1 MSEWSAIDTG
11 TASGLFA
18 YRQMQAI
25 GLLQL
30 PDLGGGDLNA
40 EQRRSALRNAV
51 NFHKPLTAL
60 SMFLGV
66 VALEDY
72 LRDLGARMAGHAFL
86 LQHFPSL
93 SQLRAVPKARPPAHA
108 FKQLET
114 EPIASFEPER
124 VNTLLEAAIG
134 IAPIP
139 QAEYPRLRDLALV
152 RHTVAHHA
160 AVVRQVDLPR
170 FQYYIVRAN
179 QVINPPEDFVRE
191 TLMYVYSIG
200 RTVDEQIRRR
210 VFSVVLPTLARD
222 WALSPPSE
230 LLSLFEFFGYFGFIE
245 STTGPVGYSEP
256 GTPAHELMQA
266 ESSRIK
272 ERLICRCIAE
282 LQSSI
287 GVRSEG

>member
-1 MSEWSAIDTG
+1 
-11 TASGLFA
+11 
-18 YRQMQAI
+18 
-25 GLLQL
+25 
-30 PDLGGGDLNA
+30 
-40 EQRRSALRNAV
+40 
-51 NFHKPLTAL
+51 
-60 SMFLGV
+60 MFLGV

-93 SQLRAVPKARPPAHA
+93 SQLRATPKTRLPIHT

-124 VNTLLEAAIG
+124 INALLKTAIG

-139 QAEYPRLRDLALV
+139 QAEFPRLRDLALV

-179 QVINPPEDFVRE
+179 QVINPPVDFVHE
-191 TLMYVYSIG
+191 TLRYVYGIG
-200 RTVDEQIRRR
+200 RAVDEQIRRR
-210 VFSVVLPTLARD
+210 VFSVVLPTLASE
-222 WALSPPSE
+222 WADSPPSE
-230 LLSLFEFFGYFGFIE
+230 LLSLFEFFGYFGFLE
-245 STTGPVGYSEP
+245 STTGPAGYAEP
-256 GTPAHELMQA
+256 GTLEHKLMQA

-272 ERLICRCIAE
+272 RQLINRCIAE
-282 LQSSI
+282 LKLSI
-287 GVRSEG
+287 KARAGNEDSNA